1 MLKTSVLSGAY
12 LARVLWVLQHPQFW
26 DISLLSARVSTRNGK
41 ILLTLSTRNIKILNT
56 PLQKVHNLMEQVLH
70 LILPKSGR
78 TIIPPVPLGSPFLFL
93 MINRILAKT
102 DCIISHFHIPG
113 HLGLCSIL
121 YMISRIF
128 VCRYFSYLLAN
139 RQGKVKQ
146 PSFDFFPNSFFI

>member
-1 MLKTSVLSGAY
+1 MHLEMSVTKIMAHRRLSK
-12 LARVLWVLQHPQFW
+12 LPNLIEM
-26 DISLLSARVSTRNGK
+26 ISNMIYIVALGDGFKCSCK
-41 ILLTLSTRNIKILNT
+41 IHLNT
-56 PLQKVHNLMEQVLH
+56 QWKGNGIVIYGNLMEQVLH

-78 TIIPPVPLGSPFLFL
+78 AIIPPAPWGPPVLFL

-128 VCRYFSYLLAN
+128 VCRYFSYLFSN
-139 RQGKVKQ
+139 RLEKVK
-146 PSFDFFPNSFFI
+146 